1 MISLLLGRK
10 IYATVAVVFAFV
22 LGTLFVSQYFKERTK
37 VEQIHANYKEFLYLL
52 ENAKGLNTKPLTE
65 RKIRDILNSLGLK
78 VKKFTKSGGSF
89 RIVLESLPA
98 GKVILLID
106 RLERAGGII
115 DRLELVDNTGKGNF
129 YAVIVVKSST

>member
-10 IYATVAVVFAFV
+10 IYATVAVGFALV

-37 VEQIHANYKEFLYLL
+37 VEQIHTKYKEFLYLL

-65 RKIRDILNSLGLK
+65 REIRNILNSLGLK
-78 VKKFTKSGGSF
+78 VKKLTKSGGSF

-98 GKVILLID
+98 DKVIPLID
-106 RLERAGGII
+106 RLERAGGVI